1 MGPKMGQTKNPGTG
15 VDNGRQRSLGS
26 ALVALVLAACPALA
40 SPFGAAHDMV
50 LTAIT
55 AGAVAMAIAAGLWA
69 LSQQNVAGRLRRT
82 LRIAGARTRAAVGE
96 RDALLG
102 AAREALIVWGRDGAG
117 PYSYGGGET
126 LLDSCLKGAQA
137 TQLSTALDDLSERGA
152 PFALSVHD
160 ALERAVS
167 VRGRA
172 VGGMAAVW
180 IEPETRSAAA
190 STDFRAMLDALPVPV
205 WLRDRTLSLVW
216 GNRAFLTAAGAAD
229 LDAASREQV
238 ALEKT
243 ERDLAASARTQNQPV
258 ESKRFAVIAGQRR
271 ALAFTEVPVE
281 AGVIG
286 TASDVTEVVA
296 GEARL
301 QQHIDAHTDTL
312 DKLATAV
319 AIFDRDQKLSFYN
332 RAFAKLW
339 GLAETWLD
347 THPGDGEVLDR
358 LREARKLPE
367 QRDYQAWKRERLALY
382 QTARDYP
389 SEELWHV
396 PSGKTLRVVAQPH
409 PFGGLTFLYEDVT
422 ERHGAGKFLQHADQ
436 GAVRDPQH
444 AARRRRRVRAR
455 RQAQA
460 AQRGVRPNLGLDAK
474 ELAGEPH
481 VRAIAAACAG
491 KFGEATMW
499 ERLIQNIVSG
509 ADLQRDMGEI
519 ERGDHT
525 ILSLALAP
533 LPDGAT
539 LVTFADVTDRFRI
552 ESVLRDRAEA
562 LEAADR
568 LKSDFIKHVSYE
580 LRTPLNTILGFAE
593 HLASRSART
602 AQRTPERIYP
612 GHRLGIEH
620 AEKPGQRHSRS
631 GAGGI
636 RRAAAGT
643 RTRRPV
649 YAARRRGGAC
659 ARMGRKV
666 GLSLELDCRRGA
678 GRFLADARRMRQVVF
693 NLLSNAFKF
702 TPQGRR
708 HRAVGRIV
716 GEDVQN
722 KRTRQRAGHRAGS
735 QRQRVRTF
743 LRPGPMP
750 ASARGAGLGLA
761 LVNRFLELHDG
772 WVEIESGERH
782 AGALPHAA
790 AHRGCADADIGRRA
804 EDRVTSSPN
813 SVVTAHECGP

>member
-1 MGPKMGQTKNPGTG
+1 M
-15 VDNGRQRSLGS
+15 
-26 ALVALVLAACPALA
+26 A

-229 LDAASREQV
+229 LDAASHEQV

-281 AGVIG
+281 AGVVG

-339 GLAETWLD
+339 NLAETWLD

-422 ERHGAGKFLQHADQ
+422 ERITLESSYNTLIKVQSATLNTLLEGVAVFGPDGKLKLHN
-436 GAVRDPQH
+436 
-444 AARRRRRVRAR
+444 AAFEKIWD
-455 RQAQA
+455 
-460 AQRGVRPNLGLDAK
+460 LTAK
-474 ELAGEPH
+474 DLAGEPH
-481 VRAIAAACAG
+481 VRAIAAACAD
-491 KFGEATMW
+491 KFGEATVW

-509 ADLQRDMGEI
+509 ANLQRDMGEI

-539 LVTFADVTDRFRI
+539 LATFADVTDRFRI
-552 ESVLRDRAEA
+552 EGVLRERAEA

-593 HLASRSART
+593 HLST
-602 AQRTPERIYP
+602 EVPGPLNERQSEYLQAIVS
-612 GHRLGIEH
+612 GSNTLKSLVNDILDLALIE
-620 AEKPGQRHSRS
+620 S
-631 GAGGI
+631 GAL
-636 RRAAAGT
+636 RLELERVDLHTLLVDVAAHA
-643 RTRRPV
+643 RDW
-649 YAARRRGGAC
+649 AA
-659 ARMGRKV
+659 KV
-666 GLSLELDCRRGA
+666 GLSLEVDCPEDA
-678 GRFLADARRMRQVVF
+678 GPFLADARRIRQVVF

-702 TPQGRR
+702 TPKGG
-708 HRAVGRIV
+708 VIVLGGRID
-716 GEDVQN
+716 GEDVQISVRDN
-722 KRTRQRAGHRAGS
+722 GPGIAPEVRANVFERFSAKSNAGQRG
-735 QRQRVRTF
+735 
-743 LRPGPMP
+743 
-750 ASARGAGLGLA
+750 GAGLGLA
-761 LVNRFLELHDG
+761 LVNRFVELHDG
-772 WVEIESGERH
+772 WVEIESGDGTLVRCHLPRRIEDAPTPTSGEERKI
-782 AGALPHAA
+782 A
-790 AHRGCADADIGRRA
+790 
-804 EDRVTSSPN
+804 
-813 SVVTAHECGP
+813 